1 MKDRETLAYA
11 IAVYGREAQIT
22 KAVEE
27 LAELSVEL
35 LHYQERGGSVDAVR
49 EEIADVSVM
58 IDQLALI
65 FGGTEAFRRRKIERL
80 RERLGLS

>member
-27 LAELSVEL
+27 LAELSAGKGKEDDGETGD
-35 LHYQERGGSVDAVR
+35 LH
-49 EEIADVSVM
+49 
-58 IDQLALI
+58 
-65 FGGTEAFRRRKIERL
+65 T
-80 RERLGLS
+80 

>member
-11 IAVYGREAQIT
+11 IAVYGREAQIE

-35 LHYQERGGSVDAVR
+35 LHYRKRGGPAEAVR
-49 EEIADVSVM
+49 EEIADVSIMV
-58 IDQLALI
+58 DQLTLI
-65 FGGTEAFRRRKIERL
+65 FGGVEPFRRRKIERL
-80 RERLGLS
+80 RERLGL